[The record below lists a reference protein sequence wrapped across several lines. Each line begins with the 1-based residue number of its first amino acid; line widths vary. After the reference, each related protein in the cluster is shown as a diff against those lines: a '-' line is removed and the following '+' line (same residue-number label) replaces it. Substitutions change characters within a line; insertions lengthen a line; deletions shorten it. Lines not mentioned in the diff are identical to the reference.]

1 MEADNKT
8 AGGLRGNQAGGA
20 SLISLITVLAVFLLS
35 STYLYLAQAD
45 LRMTTRYV
53 QSKQALYLA
62 EAGVELARS
71 QLAIDPDWRPESS
84 YTLGAGSFSLDFG
97 TPNPGVTVLSTG
109 KSGSAVRKLEVIII
123 PNPSGGWQV
132 ASYKEV
138 FN

>member
-1 MEADNKT
+1 MEAGRQT
-8 AGGLRGNQAGGA
+8 TGGLRGNSPGGA
-20 SLISLITVLAVFLLS
+20 SLISLITVLAAFFIS

-71 QLAIDPDWRPESS
+71 QLAIDPDWRPALS
-84 YTLGAGSFSLDFG
+84 YTLGTGAFSLDFG
-97 TPNPGVTVLSTG
+97 PPNPGVTVLSTG
-109 KSGSAVRKLEVIII
+109 KSGSAARKLEVMIA
-123 PNPSGGWQV
+123 PTPGGGWQV
-132 ASYKEV
+132 TSYREV